1 MECVNSPQE
10 VRDTL
15 KPEEIFARL
24 IAFRE
29 ELEENTDRLP
39 DTLQDGAP
47 SEIFLAN
54 LNLLTKEEIKSADIY
69 LDATLAILKNKLLRH
84 NKKGVSRDSLLDA
97 YEAAGAGLQILM
109 EVKPKRAYQVALI
122 IWLSECKYYFGR
134 NIPLP
139 KQFEHKEINLPIANR
154 VASSLDNYKNEW
166 GKGNSRNF
174 IIPDLPLLLEHVIE
188 LAKSEKDKTIQDKAA
203 AFLPFVRQAIEE
215 REREYSK
222 KGSLERFLDELR
234 NRLLSFQVFG
244 KISVR
249 GNYIELDPN
258 DPDFVFN
265 PDAWVK
271 YDSVIKEKNKETLP
285 ISIVKRLGR
294 DMGFEQHGIFLK
306 PIITRLPNGCIK
318 IEITQ

>member
-39 DTLQDGAP
+39 DSFQDEAP
-47 SEIFLAN
+47 NEIFLAN

-69 LDATLAILKNKLLRH
+69 LDATLAILKNIVLRH
-84 NKKGVSRDSLLDA
+84 NKKGIDGLKFIDA
-97 YEAAGAGLQILM
+97 DEAAGAGLQILM
-109 EVKPKRAYQVALI
+109 EIKPKRAYQVALI

-154 VASSLDNYKNEW
+154 VASSLDNYKKEW
-166 GKGNSRNF
+166 EKGDSRKF

-203 AFLPFVRQAIEE
+203 AFLPFVRQAIDE

-222 KGSLERFLDELR
+222 KGSLERVLDELR
-234 NRLLSFQVFG
+234 NRLVSAKVFG
-244 KISVR
+244 KVSVK
-249 GNYIELDPN
+249 GNYLELDPN
-258 DPDFVFN
+258 DPDFEFN
-265 PDAWVK
+265 PDALEK
-271 YDSVIKEKNKETLP
+271 YDSVVKAKNNDTLLT
-285 ISIVKRLGR
+285 SMVKRLGK
-294 DMGFEQHGIFLK
+294 DMGFAEHGVFIK
-306 PIITRLPNGCIK
+306 PVITILPSGCVK
-318 IEITQ
+318 IEIIS

>member
-1 MECVNSPQE
+1 MKCVNSPQE

-39 DTLQDGAP
+39 DTLQDGAL

-97 YEAAGAGLQILM
+97 YEATEAGLQILM

-154 VASSLDNYKNEW
+154 VASSLTNYKNEW
-166 GKGNSRNF
+166 GKGHSRNF

-234 NRLLSFQVFG
+234 NRLLSYQAFG

-265 PDAWVK
+265 PDALVK

-285 ISIVKRLGR
+285 VSIVKKLGR

-306 PIITRLPNGCIK
+306 PIITRLSNGCIK

>member
-1 MECVNSPQE
+1 MKCVNSPQE

-39 DTLQDGAP
+39 DTLQDETP

-97 YEAAGAGLQILM
+97 YEAAWAGLQILM
-109 EVKPKRAYQVALI
+109 DVKPKRAYQVAVI
-122 IWLSECKYYFGR
+122 IWLSDCKYYFGR

-139 KQFEHKEINLPIANR
+139 KQFESKEINLPIANGAVSALMHHR
-154 VASSLDNYKNEW
+154 KYE
-166 GKGNSRNF
+166 
-174 IIPDLPLLLEHVIE
+174 IPDLPMLLEQIIQSAE
-188 LAKSEKDKTIQDKAA
+188 SQGDKTILDKAT
-203 AFLPFVRQAIEE
+203 AFLPFVRQAIDE
-215 REREYSK
+215 REREQSK
-222 KGSLERFLDELR
+222 KGSLERVLDELR

-244 KISVR
+244 KVSVR

-265 PDAWVK
+265 PDAMVK

-285 ISIVKRLGR
+285 VSMVKRLGR